1 MAAVR
6 QLYLTPDSAGR
17 ACESVASSPARWSGL
32 SLACETASLS
42 GRARLAGAYVAG
54 IAQYPYLS
62 CTRRKTAAHFFW
74 LSLHPALSGVGGVQ
88 ASDKRSEI
96 EAPFRQVRLA
106 AHSVR
111 PIV

>member
-1 MAAVR
+1 
-6 QLYLTPDSAGR
+6 
-17 ACESVASSPARWSGL
+17 L

-54 IAQYPYLS
+54 IAQY
-62 CTRRKTAAHFFW
+62 
-74 LSLHPALSGVGGVQ
+74 PALSGVGGVQ